1 MCTSNVKTVGLQ
13 PTLFIEKKLKKKSS
27 TYIMSVAFPILFRYQ
42 ISWKQENIATLSL
55 KGKLEQSLR
64 LLTFKI
70 SKASSVAI
78 IQHDLQ
84 KAIFC
89 LGWWR
94 WLIRWCAVFAHHHTL
109 SWWLHISGNQL
120 LLVLG
125 ANSNHRGLNLHYL
138 IKALNYKNPT
148 SEAIWGHWSFL
159 IPHKIWL

>member
-70 SKASSVAI
+70 SSVVI

-89 LGWWR
+89 LGW
-94 WLIRWCAVFAHHHTL
+94 
-109 SWWLHISGNQL
+109 
-120 LLVLG
+120 
-125 ANSNHRGLNLHYL
+125 
-138 IKALNYKNPT
+138 
-148 SEAIWGHWSFL
+148 
-159 IPHKIWL
+159 